1 MQIDESTIQKV
12 TAALNVAISLA
23 SLHAPSMRQQ
33 IMDAANALD
42 DAVNATDD

>member
-1 MQIDESTIQKV
+1 MQIDEPTIQKV

-23 SLHAPSMRQQ
+23 SIHAPEIRRQ

-42 DAVNATDD
+42 DAVNASDD